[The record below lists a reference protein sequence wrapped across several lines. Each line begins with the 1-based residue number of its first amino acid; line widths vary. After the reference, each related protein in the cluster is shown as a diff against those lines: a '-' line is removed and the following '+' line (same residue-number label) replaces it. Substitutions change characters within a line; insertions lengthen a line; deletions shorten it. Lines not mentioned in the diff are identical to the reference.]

1 MVHAG
6 EIDRIL
12 QLFVLLGRF
21 LKLLLQ
27 ARQLL
32 FVLRLQL
39 TKLVSEVG
47 AEVVSLLFG
56 LGQSR
61 FLLLIR
67 VLVFSLPLFL
77 HLHHNSLL
85 L

>member
-1 MVHAG
+1 MKLLTLLLTALSHSLVVHAG
-6 EIDRIL
+6 KIDRIL

-27 ARQLL
+27 ASQLL

-56 LGQSR
+56 LG
-61 FLLLIR
+61 
-67 VLVFSLPLFL
+67 
-77 HLHHNSLL
+77 
-85 L
+85 